1 MCRAVLSAIVELVV
15 CAVLCV
21 ESYSGHRRRKQHESS
36 DDEPDDESVTLI
48 ISEH

>member
-21 ESYSGHRRRKQHESS
+21 ESHAGQRRRKQHESS
-36 DDEPDDESVTLI
+36 DDESDEGQS
-48 ISEH
+48 H